1 MTDLEIAVLIV
12 GLGVATYLI
21 RFSFLGL
28 LAGRQLPPVV
38 MEALSFVPV
47 TVLPALV
54 APLVLFE
61 DGVLT
66 AEPARIAGA
75 LAGLALGAALRNVF
89 AAILGAMAVYAAMRA
104 LGL

>member
-1 MTDLEIAVLIV
+1 MSDLSIAILIA
-12 GLGVATYLI
+12 GLGLATYLI

-28 LAGRQLPPVV
+28 LAGRRLPPVV

-61 DGVLT
+61 DGILT
-66 AEPARIAGA
+66 ADPARIVGACVGLVLGA
-75 LAGLALGAALRNVF
+75 LLRNVF
-89 AAILGAMAVYAAMRA
+89 AAIIGAMASFAALTA
-104 LGL
+104 LGV

>member
-1 MTDLEIAVLIV
+1 MSDLSIV
-12 GLGVATYLI
+12 ILVAGLGAATYLI

-28 LAGRQLPPVV
+28 LAGRRLPEVV

-54 APLVLFE
+54 APMVLFE

-75 LAGLALGAALRNVF
+75 CVGLALGALLRNVL
-89 AAILGAMAVYAAMRA
+89 AAIIGAMATFAVFTA
-104 LGL
+104 LAL